1 MHMAKSHKQSN
12 PFERLRDHYQQVDT
26 KCPECGYEAADTDWK
41 STTDGSEVRYQRMC
55 ENCGYVHMRSVT
67 LSN

>member
-1 MHMAKSHKQSN
+1 MSKGRKHTN
-12 PFERLRDHYQQVDT
+12 PFDKLRDHYQQVDT
-26 KCPECGYEAADTDWK
+26 ECPECGYEADDPDWK

-55 ENCGYVHMRSVT
+55 QNCGYMHMRSVT